1 MNGILVSI
9 TLSEQGFQEVK
20 SKPDLQNK
28 EKEFIIE
35 LKEENILRKLLYFS
49 NEEKTILILQN
60 IEDSIAKE
68 LIEKTNLISFYV

>member
-49 NEEKTILILQN
+49 NEEKTILICKILR
-60 IEDSIAKE
+60 IA
-68 LIEKTNLISFYV
+68 